1 MPGHDR
7 ARGRPLGGE
16 SLQAARPAHPV
27 GRQPP
32 DLGCDVR
39 DDGRNGVVIR
49 DVDPHHARGLR
60 CTKAHREHRPEHER
74 HLAEHVARVALAED
88 ALDPLD
94 EPDRLDATLE
104 HGEERA
110 LIALVSR
117 EFAGREA
124 DVRRHARE
132 LLTLLRLESRE

>member
-1 MPGHDR
+1 M
-7 ARGRPLGGE
+7 
-16 SLQAARPAHPV
+16 
-27 GRQPP
+27 
-32 DLGCDVR
+32 
-39 DDGRNGVVIR
+39 
-49 DVDPHHARGLR
+49 
-60 CTKAHREHRPEHER
+60 
-74 HLAEHVARVALAED
+74 ALAED

-132 LLTLLRLESRE
+132 LLTLVRLESRE